1 MENAKK
7 FFEEIIKTEEA
18 KGLIAST
25 EAPAT
30 EEARIAAY
38 IDIAGKLGVELTA
51 DEINAYFATNIKAD
65 YAELDDDELEQ
76 LVGGGE
82 NADCESSYQHKE
94 NCWLNDG
101 CDKVWRDYEGYQC
114 SDKNLGYKASVHD
127 EIKRRIELQYHLSC
141 HSPSVD
147 AKLKEKGFK

>member
-7 FFEEIIKTEEA
+7 FFEEIIKTEKA

-82 NADCESSYQHKE
+82 NSGCSSTYKHKE
-94 NCWLNDG
+94 NCWWNDG
-101 CDKVWRDYEGYQC
+101 CDRSTNSYSGYLC
-114 SDKNLGYKASVHD
+114 MDKSRGQTYADKERATIIGKSFHVCKMPSINENLEKAG
-127 EIKRRIELQYHLSC
+127 L
-141 HSPSVD
+141 
-147 AKLKEKGFK
+147 

>member
-1 MENAKK
+1 MEKAKR
-7 FFEEIIKTEEA
+7 FFEEIAKTEEA
-18 KGLIAST
+18 KELFKSVGSP
-25 EAPAT
+25 ET

-38 IDIAGKLGVELTA
+38 IEIAKKLGVELTA
-51 DEINAYFATNIKAD
+51 EEIKEYYVSSRMS
-65 YAELDDDELEQ
+65 YAQEIDDKELEQ

-94 NCWLNDG
+94 NCWFNDG

-141 HSPSVD
+141 QSPSVD

>member
-7 FFEEIIKTEEA
+7 FFEEFAKTEEA
-18 KGLIAST
+18 KALFAST
-25 EAPAT
+25 GAPDT

-38 IDIAGKLGVELTA
+38 IEIAKKLGLELTA
-51 DEINAYFATNIKAD
+51 EEIREYFETASKAD
-65 YAELDDDELEQ
+65 DAELDDDELEQ

-94 NCWLNDG
+94 NCWFNDG

-114 SDKNLGYKASVHD
+114 KNLGYKASVHD